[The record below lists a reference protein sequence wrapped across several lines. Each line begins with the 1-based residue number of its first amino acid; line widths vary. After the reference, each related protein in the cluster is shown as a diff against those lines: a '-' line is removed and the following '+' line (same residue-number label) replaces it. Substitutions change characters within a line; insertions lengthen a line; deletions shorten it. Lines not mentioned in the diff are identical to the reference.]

1 MISRLAGRAGVWTL
15 CRLNRS
21 QSRRDCITQPG
32 QSRRDC
38 ITQPGQSRRDCI
50 TQPGQS
56 RRDYITQP
64 SQSRRDWII
73 QPRVARRALPWEL
86 RRRESQP
93 CKGCIT
99 APTGSFRP
107 PYRNLWPGSS
117 SMPSSSPN
125 SHTTNGMC
133 GIERGEGDE
142 RCNPF
147 RVECISALAPQ
158 GSARRATLGSV
169 ISSFQDRGPRRMS
182 KLQGRA
188 ADCEPYLPAR
198 QSNHPSIHQSITP
211 ILHTSL

>member
-1 MISRLAGRAGVWTL
+1 MTSRLVGRAGVWTF

-21 QSRRDCITQPG
+21 QSRRDCITPPS

-38 ITQPGQSRRDCI
+38 ITP
-50 TQPGQS
+50 
-56 RRDYITQP
+56 
-64 SQSRRDWII
+64 
-73 QPRVARRALPWEL
+73 PRVARRALPWEL

-107 PYRNLWPGSS
+107 PYRNLWPGYS
-117 SMPSSSPN
+117 SMPSSPLN

-147 RVECISALAPQ
+147 RVECISASAPQ

-169 ISSFQDRGPRRMS
+169 ISSFQDRGPRKMS

-188 ADCEPYLPAR
+188 ADCEPYLPAH
-198 QSNHPSIHQSITP
+198 QSNNPFLHHSNTP
-211 ILHTSL
+211 TLHTSL